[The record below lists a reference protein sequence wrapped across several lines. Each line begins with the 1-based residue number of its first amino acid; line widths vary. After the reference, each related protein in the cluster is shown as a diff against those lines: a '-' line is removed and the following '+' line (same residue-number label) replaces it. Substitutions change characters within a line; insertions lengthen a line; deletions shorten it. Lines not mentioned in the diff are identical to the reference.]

1 VTNIVHIAGMD
12 KYNSHDSGNYLV
24 FKQFRN
30 LPYNSH
36 HVLGL
41 SRQMDDP
48 DTSFIPLLGEANQQG
63 LEFKIKPDILVLY
76 DTLLEPE
83 TIKRIYDVHKC
94 PVVFVTMVHD
104 FFTGGC
110 VYPGDCDRFTAECGA
125 CPQKNSSD
133 TSDESNQI
141 MLRKLSCYKE
151 IPLVGVGVSSYARDL
166 MKKSYIFKNRRTEV
180 IPLTTVEEIPEAPL
194 TEKQARQALGISKD
208 KFVIFWGTTQP
219 DTPRK
224 GGKLAVDILKQVS
237 DTLGERSSEIL
248 LVTAGPEPTTFSF
261 SQLPIKHKHLGYF
274 STRDNLTLAYKA
286 ASVALQT
293 TIEDAGP
300 MMVCE
305 CLVNETPVIS
315 FDRCIATDVIQNGIN
330 GYVVPTYDCGEM
342 ASKICKMFISKSSM
356 SSNCLGMMNNFN
368 KSSIVQEKWTGLIES
383 IKP

>member
-1 VTNIVHIAGMD
+1 MTNIIHIAGMD

-48 DTSFIPLLGEANQQG
+48 DTSFIPLLGPENQQG

-94 PVVFVTMVHD
+94 PVVYVTMCHD

-110 VYPGDCDRFTAECGA
+110 VYPGGCDRFTNECGA
-125 CPQKNSSD
+125 CPQKNSVD
-133 TSDESNQI
+133 TEDESYKL
-141 MLRKLSCYKE
+141 MLRKLSCYE
-151 IPLVGVGVSSYARDL
+151 DIPLVGVGASSYARNL
-166 MKKSYIFKNRRTEV
+166 MKKSSVFRNKHTAV

-194 TEKQARQALGISKD
+194 SQEQARDWLGVDND
-208 KFVIFWGTTQP
+208 KFIIFWGTTQP
-219 DTPRK
+219 DEPRK
-224 GGKLAVDILKQVS
+224 GGKLAVDILKKVS
-237 DTLGERSSEIL
+237 ETLGEQASQLL

-274 STRDNLTLAYKA
+274 STRYNLTLAYKA

-293 TIEDAGP
+293 TVEDAGP
-300 MMVCE
+300 MMICE
-305 CLVNETPVIS
+305 CLVNKTPVIS
-315 FDRCIATDVIQNGIN
+315 FDRCIASDVIENGIN
-330 GYVVPTYDCGEM
+330 GYVVPTYDCEKM
-342 ASKICKMFISKSSM
+342 ASKICEMFISKNNM
-356 SSNCLGMMNNFN
+356 NSNCLGMMNNFN
-368 KSSIVQEKWTGLIES
+368 KSSIVQEKWTRLIES